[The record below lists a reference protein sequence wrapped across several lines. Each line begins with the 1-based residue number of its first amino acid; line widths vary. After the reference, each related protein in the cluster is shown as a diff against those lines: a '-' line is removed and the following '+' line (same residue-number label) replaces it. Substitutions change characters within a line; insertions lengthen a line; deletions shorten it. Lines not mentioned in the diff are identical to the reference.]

1 MIQIVKT
8 CFFIECIGIL
18 LLILGRRN
26 AFVLSFAT
34 VFLWAWAFNF
44 FYAVTTV
51 PAYIVMQLSGRESPL
66 GTLCLAIVGTLL
78 YFVFYLLL
86 QHLVLREANGGS
98 IKSAKKHYLDSNL
111 KIPNIIIAAIVFLVL
126 GLIIKLIALFSAPT
140 SVYDWGNYLASIFLL
155 LFLIV
160 SAFNL

>member
-51 PAYIVMQLSGRESPL
+51 PAYIVMQLSGREFPL

-111 KIPNIIIAAIVFLVL
+111 KIPNIIIAAILHVWMVPKRL
-126 GLIIKLIALFSAPT
+126 
-140 SVYDWGNYLASIFLL
+140 
-155 LFLIV
+155 
-160 SAFNL
+160 